1 MWVYVI
7 TASPCGVTETVAGA
21 VARAVNWSYEHRVRP
36 ADEVD
41 PVEIRLPAVIFLG
54 GPTHRREMG
63 QSLREFL
70 DRMPDRV
77 VAQSLFAA
85 FDTRFHDSP
94 IVTGSSARHIQ
105 RAIEARGGRNIVP
118 GESFF
123 TIRRDGP
130 LRLGEPERARVWAST
145 VISSAV
151 RELHDVEVR
160 PGVLTTTA
168 APSWEEAMVVVSLAE

>member
-7 TASPCGVTETVAGA
+7 TASPCGVTETVACA
-21 VARAVNWSYEHRVRP
+21 VARAVNWSYEHRVRA
-36 ADEVD
+36 ADEAD
-41 PVEIRLPAVIFLG
+41 PSEIRTPAVVFLG

-63 QSLREFL
+63 QSLRGFL
-70 DRMPDRV
+70 DRMPDRILT
-77 VAQSLFAA
+77 QCLFAA

-105 RAIEARGGRNIVP
+105 RAIEARGGRNLVP

-123 TIRRDGP
+123 TTRRDGP

-145 VISSAV
+145 VISAAV
-151 RELHDVEVR
+151 RDLHDVEVR
-160 PGVLTTTA
+160 PGSLTSSA
-168 APSWEEAMVVVSLAE
+168 APTWEEALTVAPVVE